1 MKVFFIIILM
11 FISITGF
18 GQYINTSG
26 SWYPTVATNLI
37 TDAGLNYSSNLKVQS
52 PSNQTLISLSL
63 EGGIFNVLF
72 NNWQVE
78 ISKYDTKWHPN
89 LSLEVKRTSNGSGTI
104 FGSISGGT
112 IFQEVTP
119 NSKSFFSGIGNWSGI
134 GIQYQI
140 SGLSVLI
147 PADTYSTTV
156 MFTLIDI

>member
-1 MKVFFIIILM
+1 MKILYI
-11 FISITGF
+11 FLLICLGQSVF
-18 GQYINTSG
+18 GQYINTVG
-26 SWYPTVATNLI
+26 SWYPSVSSSTI
-37 TDAGLNYSSNLKVQS
+37 SDAGLDYTSGLKVQS
-52 PSNQTLISLSL
+52 ASSQTSISLSL
-63 EGGIFNVLF
+63 EGGIFNILF

-78 ISKYDTKWHPN
+78 VNRFDSNWNSN
-89 LSLEVKRTSNGSGTI
+89 LSLEVRRTSNGSGTI

-119 NSKSFFSGIGNWSGI
+119 NSKSFFNGVGNYSGI

>member
-1 MKVFFIIILM
+1 M
-11 FISITGF
+11 FGGFTSF

-26 SWYPTVATNLI
+26 AWYPSVASNLI
-37 TDAGLNYSSNLKVQS
+37 TDAGLNYSSSLKVQS

-72 NNWQVE
+72 NNWQVDV
-78 ISKYDTKWHPN
+78 SRYDTKWNPN
-89 LSLEVKRTSNGSGTI
+89 LNLEVRRTSNGSGTI

-119 NSKSFFSGIGNWSGI
+119 NSKSFFNGVGNYSGI